1 MVSCARGQ
9 EGAQSLPELLKT
21 SGSIWGGKVTFL
33 AVYAAQPH
41 TEGGLRAWKSSGSSE
56 PLKSL
61 LITFEIGQV
70 SLFGEHHET

>member
-1 MVSCARGQ
+1 MLVVGKVLSA
-9 EGAQSLPELLKT
+9 SLNCWKHLLLFC
-21 SGSIWGGKVTFL
+21 GGKTTFL

-41 TEGGLRAWKSSGSSE
+41 TEGGLQARKASGSSE

-61 LITFEIGQV
+61 LIIFEIGQV